1 MHASY
6 DRPIIITNRLFV
18 TKIEGT
24 ASLRNLLHLFGNKN
38 QKEREPPIQRSPFRR
53 RLMRSKEVV
62 RQVRGKVF
70 FPRLIPGR
78 STARRILGR
87 RVRG

>member
-6 DRPIIITNRLFV
+6 DRPIIIINRLFV

-24 ASLRNLLHLFGNKN
+24 ASLRNLLPLFGNKN
-38 QKEREPPIQRSPFRR
+38 QKEREPPIQRLPVRR

-70 FPRLIPGR
+70 FPRLIRGR

>member
-1 MHASY
+1 M
-6 DRPIIITNRLFV
+6 
-18 TKIEGT
+18 
-24 ASLRNLLHLFGNKN
+24 LRNLLPLFGNKN
-38 QKEREPPIQRSPFRR
+38 QKEREPPIQRSLVRR

-70 FPRLIPGR
+70 FPRLIRGR
-78 STARRILGR
+78 STSRRILGQ